1 MWVEWRAWCL
11 QLENNNNT
19 TKCVKDFDI
28 FHQPFQLLIKK
39 KFDPE
44 AVEWLFLES
53 HN

>member
-1 MWVEWRAWCL
+1 MEGLMSPVRKKL
-11 QLENNNNT
+11 NNNNT

-44 AVEWLFLES
+44 AVE
-53 HN
+53 